1 MARPMPRLPPVTMA
15 TLPERSNRDAPG
27 MDVSSCGIAADGPPG
42 ARMASTRPAR
52 RAAACATSSACL
64 RRDAVSSADHDRPD
78 PLPWAVPLEG
88 ASNLRDLGGWPVADG
103 RRVRRGLVYR
113 SATLDGL
120 TVADQAQVAALGIRT
135 VCDLRGEREAAARPS
150 RLPPSAERVALPI
163 EPAVGASL
171 RDLAQREESTGED
184 VVALLRQAYLD
195 YASRFLPVY
204 RRMFTLLLEP
214 GRTALMFHCS
224 AGKDRTGLGAALL
237 LTALGATRQVVMDD
251 YLATDRLWRR
261 DHPLPP
267 GTPKPL
273 GDALLATHPALL
285 EEALD
290 TAVAAHGG
298 VPLLLE
304 CGLGLDAARLAAL
317 RDTFLE

>member
-1 MARPMPRLPPVTMA
+1 MTDLP
-15 TLPERSNRDAPG
+15 
-27 MDVSSCGIAADGPPG
+27 
-42 ARMASTRPAR
+42 
-52 RAAACATSSACL
+52 
-64 RRDAVSSADHDRPD
+64 H
-78 PLPWAVPLEG
+78 AVPLEG

-103 RRVRRGLVYR
+103 RRVRRGLIYR

-120 TVADQAQVAALGIRT
+120 TGADQARIAGLGIRT

-150 RLPPSAERVALPI
+150 RLPPSAERIPLSI

-171 RDLAQREESTGED
+171 RDLAQREEATGED

-195 YASRFLPVY
+195 YSGRFLGLY
-204 RRMFTLLLEP
+204 RRMLALLLEP

-224 AGKDRTGLGAALL
+224 AGKDRTGMGAALV
-237 LTALGATRQVVMDD
+237 LTALGATRRTVVED
-251 YLATDRLWRR
+251 YVATDRLWRR

-273 GDALLATHPALL
+273 GDALLATHPELL

-290 TAVAAHGG
+290 AAITAHGG
-298 VPLLLE
+298 LPLLLE
-304 CGLGLDAARLAAL
+304 RGLGLDAARLAAL
-317 RDTFLE
+317 REMYLE